1 MAWIYVS
8 IFALTIII
16 LYRPRWCR
24 TPRAGS
30 GPVEECVGEEGRDP
44 AEECVGECAVVNEVH
59 NVNANFDAEAHVWSL
74 PVEGGTQ

>member
-1 MAWIYVS
+1 MGEEGRDPAEECVGEEGRDP
-8 IFALTIII
+8 A
-16 LYRPRWCR
+16 
-24 TPRAGS
+24 
-30 GPVEECVGEEGRDP
+30 EECVGEEGRDP